1 MNFGR
6 QRFERQFFKIL
17 KLDPVKI
24 KKYFLIAIFLLA
36 TGSILCVYK
45 GEMKFDK
52 LEENS
57 QIKISI
63 NTEFSNYVLGQKIWI
78 RAVLTNNSDSNF
90 FLKEDFG
97 SIGIRLE
104 IIDPNNSKAFNAMQ
118 IHIMYTDSTR
128 FIPGET
134 LEAVFPIDNYVN
146 QFNNIEGVYQ
156 MRAIFQ
162 KIPSNIVNFIM
173 KSPTG
178 DDQQQ
183 YVLFMK
189 FTNIREVL
197 KVDLDEGL
205 SSYLDFL
212 GRFPDG
218 PYSPDFFN
226 YTLIAHLM
234 SRRLNKVE
242 DIVSD
247 YFKNNY
253 NSYTSRFIVGHYFT
267 YLTKD
272 AGYSKVDALSKI
284 DSLSLI
290 YNSSESA
297 RIIKNFIKE
306 TSDIK

>member
-134 LEAVFPIDNYVN
+134 LKAVFPIDNYVN

-162 KIPSNIVNFIM
+162 NNYSNILNFKMESPDGNNEVQYELFTKMTDVRESISLNTDERVN
-173 KSPTG
+173 
-178 DDQQQ
+178 
-183 YVLFMK
+183 
-189 FTNIREVL
+189 N
-197 KVDLDEGL
+197 
-205 SSYLDFL
+205 YLNFL
-212 GRFPDG
+212 NRFPNG
-218 PYSPDFFN
+218 PYSPDVFDF
-226 YTLIAHLM
+226 TLISHLM
-234 SRRLNKVE
+234 SGRKDKAE
-242 DIVSD
+242 EIVSD

-267 YLTKD
+267 YLTEG
-272 AGYSKVDALSKI
+272 AGYAQNDALQKI

-290 YNSSESA
+290 YKDSESA
-297 RIIKNFIKE
+297 RIIKHFIKE
-306 TSDIK
+306 ISDIK